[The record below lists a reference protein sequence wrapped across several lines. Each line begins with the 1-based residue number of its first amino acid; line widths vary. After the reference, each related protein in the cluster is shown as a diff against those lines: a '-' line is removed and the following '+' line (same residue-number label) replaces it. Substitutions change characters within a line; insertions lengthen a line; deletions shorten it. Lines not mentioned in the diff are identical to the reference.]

1 MAKLATRTEGRR
13 PKAAREGKRGRWG
26 TRLSVALWGYGRE
39 MWCSERAVDARSAAA
54 GKRQRAGH
62 GPDRCRSRDGCR
74 STRLEEGWRWA
85 LRPCGLVAGH
95 EPAAQSIGSDE

>member
-1 MAKLATRTEGRR
+1 MAKLATWTEGPASESRQGR
-13 PKAAREGKRGRWG
+13 KAREVGHPAIWAAD
-26 TRLSVALWGYGRE
+26 VVQ
-39 MWCSERAVDARSAAA
+39 RARVDAPSAPA

-74 STRLEEGWRWA
+74 PTRLEEGWRWA

-95 EPAAQSIGSDE
+95 EPAAQLIGSDE